1 MMLDGGGRYDV
12 TEKGGATVDQ
22 SHADIETHLVD
33 IQDMPLGDLR
43 KRDAAQLAPYL
54 EMLLQQVSRPRY
66 NLGGSGPPGRVD

>member
-1 MMLDGGGRYDV
+1 MLGGGVKNDV
-12 TEKGGATVDQ
+12 TTKGGAAVDQ

-43 KRDAAQLAPYL
+43 KRDRAQFMPFL
-54 EMLLQQVSRPRY
+54 ELLLEQVRRPRY